1 MKHIANT
8 LYLTQEGSW
17 VHKDGMS
24 IVVHKDR
31 QKIGQFPIHAI
42 GSIVCFGYGI
52 TASPALMEYCAKEG
66 VTISWL
72 DGNGRF
78 LARMQG
84 PTQGN
89 VLLRRAQYR
98 ASDDPVQSLEIT
110 RCLLAAKIQNQRA
123 TLLRFLRNHP
133 TVTGEPEMRRALASM
148 ERCME
153 RLRSI
158 ASVDSLR
165 GVEGD
170 AAESYFSVFDGMV
183 LVAGPDF
190 RFQNRSRRPPLDRVN
205 ALLSYTYSILALDL
219 RSALEAVGLDP
230 YVGFLHVERP
240 GRPSLALDLMEEFRS
255 PFADRLVLGLVNLR
269 QVDASGF
276 VIHPTGEVEMTAETR
291 RTLLSAYQKRKRE
304 AIVHPFLEEEMDIGL
319 VFLAQARLLARHLRG
334 DLEYY
339 PAFLWR

>member
-1 MKHIANT
+1 MKHVANT

-24 IVVHKDR
+24 ITVHKER
-31 QKIGQFPIHAI
+31 QKIAQFPIHAI
-42 GSIVCFGYGI
+42 GEIVCFGFGI
-52 TASPALMEYCAKEG
+52 TASPALTEYCAKEG

-98 ASDDPVQSLEIT
+98 AADDESKALGVA
-110 RCLLAAKIQNQRA
+110 RCCVAAKIQNQR
-123 TLLRFLRNHP
+123 TNLLRFLRNHAEAS
-133 TVTGEPEMRRALASM
+133 GEQEMRRALGSM
-148 ERCME
+148 DGCISRVGKTD
-153 RLRSI
+153 
-158 ASVDSLR
+158 SVDSLR
-165 GVEGD
+165 GMEGE
-170 AAESYFSVFDGMV
+170 AAEAYFSVFDHTI
-183 LVAGPDF
+183 LVPGPDF
-190 RFQNRSRRPPLDRVN
+190 RFNTRSRRPPLDRVN
-205 ALLSYTYSILALDL
+205 ALLSYVYSILALDL

-240 GRPSLALDLMEEFRS
+240 GRPSLALDLMEEFRA

-269 QVDASGF
+269 QIDASGF
-276 VIHPTGEVEMTAETR
+276 VVHPTGEVEMSGETR
-291 RTLLSAYQKRKRE
+291 KTLLAAYQKRKRE
-304 AIVHPFLEEEMDIGL
+304 TILHPFLDEDMDIGL